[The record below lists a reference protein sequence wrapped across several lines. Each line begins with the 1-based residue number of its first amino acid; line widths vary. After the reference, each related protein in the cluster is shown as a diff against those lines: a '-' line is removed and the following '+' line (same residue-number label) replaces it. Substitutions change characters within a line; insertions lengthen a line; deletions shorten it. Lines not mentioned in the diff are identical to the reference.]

1 MQNAAKS
8 KIWTWEF
15 IIIFAFHFV
24 VMFSMYST
32 LVTVGSVAIDE
43 YGISPSTAGLV
54 ASIFIVGVLL
64 GRALSGYQVN
74 RIGAKKLMYIGTVL
88 FFVTY
93 ILYFLEGG
101 LYLLIAARLLNGI
114 ATGMVST
121 AMNTLATISVPET
134 RRGEGISYFSLS
146 MVIGAAIGP
155 FLSFLLLERI
165 SFHTMLA
172 GVGVLV
178 LLMSLLL
185 PMVKVNNFLKGEKK
199 RTAKFVM
206 IDRKVLPLGSSILFM
221 GFAYSAV
228 LSFLNIFA
236 QQRDLVTAASI
247 FFIVYSVTILMTRPV
262 TGKLL
267 DNRGANTILYPAFI
281 VMAIGFIVLGQATT
295 GFTLLL
301 SAVLIGLGFGN
312 HQSVSQAVCVKIAD
326 KENVGLA
333 TSTYFIMLET
343 GLGFGP
349 FLLGYIVP
357 FVGYGGLYEWLVVS
371 IGISMVIYF
380 FVYGRHEKRNEPTY

>member
-1 MQNAAKS
+1 MARSHGKS
-8 KIWTWEF
+8 KIWTLEF
-15 IIIFAFHFV
+15 IIIFAFHFI

-54 ASIFIVGVLL
+54 ASIFIVGVLI

-74 RIGAKKLMYIGTVL
+74 RIGAKKLMYVGTVL
-88 FFVTY
+88 FFATY
-93 ILYFLEGG
+93 ILYFIDGG
-101 LYLLIAARLLNGI
+101 LYLLVAVRLLNGI
-114 ATGMVST
+114 ATGVVST
-121 AMNTLATISVPET
+121 AMNTLATISLPEE

-155 FLSFLLLERI
+155 FLSFLLLETI
-165 SFHTMLA
+165 SFHTMLLS
-172 GVGVLV
+172 VGVLV
-178 LLMSLLL
+178 LLMSALL
-185 PMVKVNNFLKGEKK
+185 PKIKVNNFLSGEKRRK
-199 RTAKFVM
+199 TKFVM
-206 IDRKVLPLGSSILFM
+206 IDKDVLLLGSSILFM

-228 LSFLNIFA
+228 LSFLNVFA
-236 QQRDLVTAASI
+236 QERDLVTAASV
-247 FFIVYSVTILMTRPV
+247 FFIVYSVTILLTRPV

-267 DNRGANTILYPAFI
+267 DVRGANIVLYPAFI
-281 VMAIGFIVLGQATT
+281 LMAVGFLVLGQAST
-295 GFTLLL
+295 GTVLLL

-326 KENVGLA
+326 RKNVGLA

-357 FVGYGGLYEWLVVS
+357 YAGYGGLYQWLVVS
-371 IGISMVIYF
+371 IGISMVIYY
-380 FVYGRHEKRNEPTY
+380 FVYGRKERRPA